1 MNKILVGLAIFVSM
15 AFLPVKAEPEIKEW
29 KTLDSM
35 GCMMLEE
42 CTDEVRQIKSWRDLG
57 PEYGEFSQELDS
69 ILASMDK
76 LGIKFFLADDKYFL
90 GLTRGLYSVNSNN
103 IFANKKYITNTRIM
117 LQIIRHEGW
126 HAVQD
131 CMAGTIENTYTAI
144 VYPTST
150 IPDWIVRGA
159 NRTYMKSVAI
169 FEAEAMAAMYADTTT
184 KDGLAVCAS
193 DTPMWEVYPPTPL
206 TTKWLVREGYIT
218 K

>member
-1 MNKILVGLAIFVSM
+1 
-15 AFLPVKAEPEIKEW
+15 
-29 KTLDSM
+29 
-35 GCMMLEE
+35 
-42 CTDEVRQIKSWRDLG
+42 
-57 PEYGEFSQELDS
+57 
-69 ILASMDK
+69 
-76 LGIKFFLADDKYFL
+76 
-90 GLTRGLYSVNSNN
+90 
-103 IFANKKYITNTRIM
+103 M

-131 CMAGTIENTYTAI
+131 CMAVTIENTYTAI

-206 TTKWLVREGYIT
+206 TTKWLVREGFIT